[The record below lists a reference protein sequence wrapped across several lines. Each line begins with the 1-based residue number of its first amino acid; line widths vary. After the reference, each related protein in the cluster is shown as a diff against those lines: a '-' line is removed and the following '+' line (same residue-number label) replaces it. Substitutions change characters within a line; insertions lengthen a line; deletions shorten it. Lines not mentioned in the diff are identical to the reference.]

1 MSQEDSVFEYDDL
14 NLRSAERRLEEVS
27 EKLCEEPTEDPC
39 RTAVKEVLSCAGVD
53 GTLDDADLMR
63 ELGRFLERI
72 YEDGAA
78 HGRKQAIDLM
88 GSVYFEPG
96 KKSIPASPT
105 VDDLELAVRLHGDR
119 ARQVLEI
126 EDLRAIFERDGMELD
141 EKRLNE
147 TLGVD
152 QFLNEATNAFWEGF
166 DDYPDE
172 INNRLSDAVHFI
184 FSAHGMTLEDFG
196 KPEKAAPRL
205 LALER
210 AEDDPY
216 GWADDVRHALGGLD
230 DKYVGDFEDP
240 PCLGGVVSLGDGDYV
255 SEARFMEVLPDGS
268 SRAAFT
274 AIRNTDDMDEL
285 THICELI
292 RRRDADGLE
301 EEASRLASGDD
312 AAVFYT
318 EIYPEDVDRK
328 TVGKAR

>member
-1 MSQEDSVFEYDDL
+1 MSQENSVFEFDDL

-39 RTAVKEVLSCAGVD
+39 RTAVKEMLSCAGVD

-78 HGRKQAIDLM
+78 HGRKQAIDLV

-105 VDDLELAVRLHGDR
+105 ADDLELAVRLHDAR
-119 ARQVLEI
+119 ARQVLGI
-126 EDLRAIFERDGMELD
+126 DDVKAIFEHGGMGLD
-141 EKRLNE
+141 EARLNE

-152 QFLNEATNAFWEGF
+152 QFLNEVTDVFWEDLYDF
-166 DDYPDE
+166 SDKIY
-172 INNRLSDAVHFI
+172 DAVDSVL
-184 FSAHGMTLEDFG
+184 SAHGMTLEDVG

-240 PCLGGVVSLGDGDYV
+240 PCLGGVISLGDGDYV
-255 SEARFMEVLPDGS
+255 SEARFFEVLPDRS

-274 AIRNTDDMDEL
+274 AIRNTGDMDEL
-285 THICELI
+285 AHVCELI

-318 EIYPEDVDRK
+318 EIYPEDVDK
-328 TVGKAR
+328 KAAGKAR

>member
-1 MSQEDSVFEYDDL
+1 MSQENSVFEFDDL

-39 RTAVKEVLSCAGVD
+39 RIAVKEVLSCAGVN
-53 GTLDDADLMR
+53 GTLGDADLMR

-78 HGRKQAIDLM
+78 HGRKQAIDLL
-88 GSVYFEPG
+88 GSVHFEPG

-105 VDDLELAVRLHGDR
+105 VDDLELAVRLHDAR
-119 ARQVLEI
+119 ERQVLEI
-126 EDLRAIFERDGMELD
+126 DDVMALFEHEVIELD
-141 EKRLNE
+141 LERLNE

-152 QFLNEATNAFWEGF
+152 QFLNEVTGVFWE
-166 DDYPDE
+166 DLYDIPDR
-172 INNRLSDAVHFI
+172 IFNAVDSVL
-184 FSAHGMTLEDFG
+184 SAHRMSLEDIA
-196 KPEKAAPRL
+196 KPEKATPPPL

-255 SEARFMEVLPDGS
+255 SEARFKEVLQDRA
-268 SRAAFT
+268 SRAAYT
-274 AIRNTDDMDEL
+274 AIMNADDNGEL
-285 THICELI
+285 VHICDLI

-301 EEASRLASGDD
+301 EEASRLASEDD
-312 AAVFYT
+312 AVVFWT
-318 EIYPEDVDRK
+318 EIYPEDVDKK
-328 TVGKAR
+328 TAGKAR

>member
-1 MSQEDSVFEYDDL
+1 MSLEDNIFEYDDL

-53 GTLDDADLMR
+53 GTLDDADLMS

-78 HGRKQAIDLM
+78 HGRKQAIDLLC
-88 GSVYFEPG
+88 SVHFEPG

-105 VDDLELAVRLHGDR
+105 VDDLELAVRLHDAR
-119 ARQVLEI
+119 ARQVLGI
-126 EDLRAIFERDGMELD
+126 DDVMALFEHEVIELD
-141 EKRLNE
+141 LERLNE

-152 QFLNEATNAFWEGF
+152 QFLNEVTGVFWE
-166 DDYPDE
+166 DLYDIPDR
-172 INNRLSDAVHFI
+172 IFNAVDSVL
-184 FSAHGMTLEDFG
+184 SAHRMSLEDIA
-196 KPEKAAPRL
+196 KPEKATPPL
-205 LALER
+205 LALGR

-255 SEARFMEVLPDGS
+255 SEARFIEVLPDRS

-274 AIRNTDDMDEL
+274 AIRNTGDMDEL
-285 THICELI
+285 AHVCDLI

-318 EIYPEDVDRK
+318 EIYPEDVDKK

>member
-1 MSQEDSVFEYDDL
+1 MSQENSVFEYDDL
-14 NLRSAERRLEEVS
+14 NLRSAESRLEEVS

-39 RTAVKEVLSCAGVD
+39 RTAVKEMLSCVGVD
-53 GTLDDADLMR
+53 GTLGDADLMR

-78 HGRKQAIDLM
+78 HGRKQAIDLV

-96 KKSIPASPT
+96 KNSIPASPT
-105 VDDLELAVRLHGDR
+105 VDDLELAVRLHDAR
-119 ARQVLEI
+119 ARQVLEM
-126 EDLRAIFERDGMELD
+126 DDVKAIFEHEGIELD
-141 EKRLNE
+141 AERLNE

-152 QFLNEATNAFWEGF
+152 QFLSEVTNAFWEGF

-172 INNRLSDAVHFI
+172 IGNRLSDAVHFI
-184 FSAHGMTLEDFG
+184 FSAHKMSMEDVG

-255 SEARFMEVLPDGS
+255 SEARFFEVLPDKAT
-268 SRAAFT
+268 RAAFT
-274 AIRNTDDMDEL
+274 AIMNAGDNGEL
-285 THICELI
+285 VHICDLI
-292 RRRDADGLE
+292 GRRDADGLE
-301 EEASRLASGDD
+301 EEARRLASEGD
-312 AAVFYT
+312 AAVFWT
-318 EIYPEDVDRK
+318 EIYPEDVDK
-328 TVGKAR
+328 KASGKAR